1 VKRRR
6 DSEAKGWLGMI
17 VENGCRDDQTIPQF
31 PTFTHVSRVLYSACI
46 RFEPIHSRGQ
56 SMSLRIN
63 IHINIDESEPLAA
76 KQYGK
81 ACHRHA
87 CDENTTRVKEPK
99 EGEKKK

>member
-1 VKRRR
+1 
-6 DSEAKGWLGMI
+6 
-17 VENGCRDDQTIPQF
+17 
-31 PTFTHVSRVLYSACI
+31 
-46 RFEPIHSRGQ
+46 
-56 SMSLRIN
+56 MSLRIN

-99 EGEKKK
+99 EGEKKKVRDPFPTYSFRTSIREGLRGACSSYASHVYNEVTAVGLSGVCVWTCI